1 MLEVTI
7 NEIQNDVN
15 ILLSKIKNG
24 EKIVIKDS
32 NNPIAKLTPY
42 KTSKSKRI
50 LGKEN
55 GKIWMS
61 DDFDTPLPDSIIGDF
76 YK

>member
-7 NEIQNDVN
+7 NEIQNDIDVF
-15 ILLSKIKNG
+15 LSKIKNG
-24 EKIVIKDS
+24 EEIVIKDS
-32 NNPIAKLTPY
+32 NNPIAKLMPY
-42 KTSKSKRI
+42 KTSKNKRI

-61 DDFDTPLPDSIIGDF
+61 DDFDAPLPDSIIRDF